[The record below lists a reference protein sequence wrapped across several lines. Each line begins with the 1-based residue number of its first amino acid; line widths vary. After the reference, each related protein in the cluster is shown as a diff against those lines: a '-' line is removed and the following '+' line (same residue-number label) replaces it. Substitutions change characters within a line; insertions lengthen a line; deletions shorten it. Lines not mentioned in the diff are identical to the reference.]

1 MKKAISIII
10 LLISLPAFSEV
21 NLWGGVEY
29 GLGLSEIDKK
39 NEKFDKG
46 SLLGGKVLGSYNM
59 DKYLVDFGLG
69 AAKLEQT
76 NKLSGG
82 GFGKVELESTM
93 MHLHLSPKLKLTETI
108 HAGLFYDHYLGDGL
122 LVSQDNTSVNSVG
135 GISLTYEKNDVKLP
149 FRVGVSYETDLH
161 FSDDVSHNVA
171 KAFFQIGFPLF
182 KKPAPAVKSKV
193 EKIDF
198 IASNFSF
205 DSYKLPVYN
214 LMKITALARILK
226 GNEDWEL
233 VIVEGHTDSV
243 GEEKYNINL
252 SKLRAD
258 SAFQIFKQEGLPES
272 KIRLV
277 YKGESDLLVKENSR
291 ADRRANRR
299 IEIEIR
305 SKDKALL
312 QEIKNLFESK

>member
-10 LLISLPAFSEV
+10 LLISFPAFSEI

-29 GLGLSEIDKK
+29 GLGLSEIEKN

-46 SLLGGKVLGSYNM
+46 SLLGAKILGSYEM
-59 DKYLVDFGLG
+59 DKSLFDLGLG
-69 AAKLEQT
+69 AARLDQT
-76 NKLSGG
+76 NILSGG

-93 MHLHLSPKLKLTETI
+93 MYIHLSPKLKLTETI
-108 HAGLFYDHYLGDGL
+108 HAGVFYDHYLGDGL
-122 LVSQDNTSVNSVG
+122 LVSQDNTSINSVG
-135 GISLTYEKNDVKLP
+135 GLSLTYQRTDVKLP
-149 FRVGVSYETDLH
+149 FRIGMSYETDLH

-171 KAFFQIGFPLF
+171 KVFFQIGLPSS
-182 KKPAPAVKSKV
+182 KKPAPVVERKV

-198 IASNFSF
+198 IASNFGF

-214 LMKITALARILK
+214 LIKITALAKILK
-226 GNEDWEL
+226 GNSDWEL

-277 YKGESDLLVKENSR
+277 YKGESELLVKEKSR
-291 ADRRANRR
+291 ADRRSNRR

-305 SKDKALL
+305 SKDKVLL
-312 QEIKNLFESK
+312 SEIKDLFESK